1 MYYILFFVDLC
12 MIYYILY
19 YMDLKN
25 VNLYI
30 KLRK

>member
-1 MYYILFFVDLC
+1 MYYILFFADLC
-12 MIYYILY
+12 TIYYILY

-25 VNLYI
+25 INLYI

>member
-1 MYYILFFVDLC
+1 MHYILFFVHLC

>member
-12 MIYYILY
+12 RINYILY

-25 VNLYI
+25 INLYI

>member
-1 MYYILFFVDLC
+1 MYYILLFVDLYR
-12 MIYYILY
+12 IYYISY

-25 VNLYI
+25 INLYI